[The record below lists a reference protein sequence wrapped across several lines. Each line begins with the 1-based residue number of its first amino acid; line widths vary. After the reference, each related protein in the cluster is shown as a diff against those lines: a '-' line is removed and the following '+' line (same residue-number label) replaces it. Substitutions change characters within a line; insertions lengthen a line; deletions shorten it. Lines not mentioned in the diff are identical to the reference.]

1 MNKQYAVIGNPVL
14 HSLSPLIHQ
23 RAFDYYGIEAR
34 YFAYEVENF
43 ADFMQYFRTGSTQ
56 KNAQKFVP
64 YSYLGDSVI
73 YIKRIYRLFRTEKK
87 IFLFRCR
94 GFPLL
99 FLIKNMFWKSPII

>member
-64 YSYLGDSVI
+64 YSYLGSQRDLYQKDLS
-73 YIKRIYRLFRTEKK
+73 
-87 IFLFRCR
+87 
-94 GFPLL
+94 
-99 FLIKNMFWKSPII
+99 LIP